1 MRPFKDLL
9 FDFTEA
15 LDIQVAE
22 RRSILFLCA
31 LYILLNGIAF
41 YNAEASSIP
50 VIDEVLLVE
59 DLVGTSPKDAMPLAL
74 ADGSEIAQIIVDDST
89 VAEHNKTVEIKEIPK
104 NLLATVYLNTAT
116 KEELITLPG
125 IGPAYADRI
134 LAFRKEQG
142 SFKTIDD
149 LLLIKGIGPS
159 RLEKIRPLVQIAPT
173 VE

>member
-1 MRPFKDLL
+1 MRPFREVL

-31 LYILLNGIAF
+31 LYIFLKGIAF
-41 YNAEASSIP
+41 YNADASSIP
-50 VIDEVLLVE
+50 IDFDAILTE
-59 DLVGTSPKDAMPLAL
+59 DSNATSPKDAMPLAL
-74 ADGSEIAQIIVDDST
+74 AVGSEIAEIITVDSMVT
-89 VAEHNKTVEIKEIPK
+89 KQNTTVEIKEIPK
-104 NLLATVYLNTAT
+104 KLLATVYLNTAT